1 MLRYGV
7 RGNGLGLCSGDGSS
21 PDPLPSACSDPSFSA
36 SILKSIGTTE
46 RIVRRNIL
54 VHCFSLT
61 VSP

>member
-7 RGNGLGLCSGDGSS
+7 RGKGLGLRSGDGSR

-36 SILKSIGTTE
+36 STLKSIGTTE
-46 RIVRRNIL
+46 RMVRRNIL